1 MSAWISLYIMI
12 PHISTLHYMSCS
24 YMVLQHAAS
33 IVCCSFFLVKWW
45 AIEWTWWQL
54 EENQRS
60 EIHMQLRVTPTASF
74 MTAEAFACV
83 MKRCQACFSPKMMAS
98 LRERFEDAARCA
110 ARIAG
115 VKSIVSASN
124 ASMSYVKHI
133 EALIKSDQNIKTKH
147 CHGKALPAKALQRSV
162 CSDDQFSDETFPDS
176 CQIFPEIVPTE
187 SFNSCKVDGCDD
199 CDSYGNKKSKRTCTC
214 RSLLLFRNKSGR

>member
-1 MSAWISLYIMI
+1 MHSL
-12 PHISTLHYMSCS
+12 
-24 YMVLQHAAS
+24 
-33 IVCCSFFLVKWW
+33 
-45 AIEWTWWQL
+45 
-54 EENQRS
+54 
-60 EIHMQLRVTPTASF
+60 
-74 MTAEAFACV
+74 
-83 MKRCQACFSPKMMAS
+83 
-98 LRERFEDAARCA
+98 
-110 ARIAG
+110 
-115 VKSIVSASN
+115 
-124 ASMSYVKHI
+124 SYVKHI

-162 CSDDQFSDETFPDS
+162 SSDDQFSDETFPDS

>member
-124 ASMSYVKHI
+124 ASHVLCEAHWSTDQIWSKH
-133 EALIKSDQNIKTKH
+133 QN
-147 CHGKALPAKALQRSV
+147 
-162 CSDDQFSDETFPDS
+162 
-176 CQIFPEIVPTE
+176 
-187 SFNSCKVDGCDD
+187 
-199 CDSYGNKKSKRTCTC
+199 
-214 RSLLLFRNKSGR
+214 